1 MIGLDVSNLEY
12 EKGNWKTS
20 IGIDLRNYKGY
31 HYRVVNDLLGLDGY
45 YSTGN
50 DNSAGQ
56 IINTLVEI
64 NPFKDTGLNILKS
77 LTTMLVKLVGKVLMV

>member
-1 MIGLDVSNLEY
+1 MNSHDWVGPISNLEY

-50 DNSAGQ
+50 DNSVGQ
-56 IINTLVEI
+56 IINTLVEF
-64 NPFKDTGLNILKS
+64 NPFKDTGIKQIGYYN
-77 LTTMLVKLVGKVLMV
+77 VGKVGCTRC

>member
-1 MIGLDVSNLEY
+1 MNSHDWVGRISNLEY

-45 YSTGN
+45 YST
-50 DNSAGQ
+50 
-56 IINTLVEI
+56 
-64 NPFKDTGLNILKS
+64 
-77 LTTMLVKLVGKVLMV
+77 